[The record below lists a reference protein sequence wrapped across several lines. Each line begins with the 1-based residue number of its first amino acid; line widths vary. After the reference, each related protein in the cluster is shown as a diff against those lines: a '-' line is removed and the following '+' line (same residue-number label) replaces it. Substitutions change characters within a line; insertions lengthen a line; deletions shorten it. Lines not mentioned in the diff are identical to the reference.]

1 MNKYTYYIIRRWVQ
15 HKFSLFKSKRKQNLK
30 GKWLPLVD
38 YLSVCLS
45 VYPSSIY
52 QSSIYLYLFIYHLST
67 YCLSLIYLLF
77 YPSPITYVSIM
88 YLYFHVSYFYLFTC
102 FSVNRSIICLS
113 VCLSGCLAVSPYH
126 LYLPY
131 NYLCIGKNVAKEFWD
146 ILFGAGKYFSL
157 KLFCSLH
164 SSNRYSLYTE
174 QIKTVTCP
182 KVFLTL

>member
-30 GKWLPLVD
+30 GKWLPLVE

-45 VYPSSIY
+45 THH
-52 QSSIYLYLFIYHLST
+52 LYINHLST
-67 YCLSLIYLLF
+67 YTYL
-77 YPSPITYVSIM
+77 
-88 YLYFHVSYFYLFTC
+88 
-102 FSVNRSIICLS
+102 SIIFLPIVFHSSISFSIHHLSHMYQACISISICHISTYLPVFLSIDLSFVYLS
-113 VCLSGCLAVSPYH
+113 VCLSGCLAVSPYD

-146 ILFGAGKYFSL
+146 ILFGAGKHFSL

-164 SSNRYSLYTE
+164 GSNRYS
-174 QIKTVTCP
+174 
-182 KVFLTL
+182 